1 MNLKNNIVIT
11 GIILFN
17 FINFSCDAKNNNL
30 QEYQPIIEN
39 KIKIQSNSE
48 KIYLGKWILN
58 TYIGDKIFKDKLNL
72 QKIDNKLSGTLNVPN
87 VFSSKLEKIKIL
99 DNKLYFE
106 ILVNEGQKPY
116 RVKYDCTIH
125 EKGDSF
131 IGFASIYETNELIG
145 GFVAIKD
152 KEGK

>member
-72 QKIDNKLSGTLNVPN
+72 EKVDNKLSGTLSVP
-87 VFSSKLEKIKIL
+87 
-99 DNKLYFE
+99 
-106 ILVNEGQKPY
+106 
-116 RVKYDCTIH
+116 
-125 EKGDSF
+125 
-131 IGFASIYETNELIG
+131 
-145 GFVAIKD
+145 
-152 KEGK
+152 